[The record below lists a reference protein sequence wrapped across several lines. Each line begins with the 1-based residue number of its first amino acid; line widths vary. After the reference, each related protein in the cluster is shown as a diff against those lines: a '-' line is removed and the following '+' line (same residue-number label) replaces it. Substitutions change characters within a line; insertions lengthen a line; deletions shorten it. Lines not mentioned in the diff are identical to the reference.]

1 MEDADLA
8 EIPPASPDDDN
19 DNRASCMVCYNV
31 FHSKLRVPKSL
42 PCGHSFCQGCI
53 NSLISNTPQ
62 FVRGLPCPTCR
73 KMVPFENPQNPQSSI
88 PTNFVLREVLE
99 KQETDDPSQL
109 GEKYC
114 CRHCQREFHEKDLM
128 KCDTCCPKARD
139 DDSVDFMGR
148 PNLTLS
154 CSGCMVRHHRGHLF
168 VPQANVHA
176 RWKHRSLYQKFAKT
190 AEEEDKRVD
199 KFIESM
205 TNAIEIAKKF
215 KTNLHETVRQVGN
228 NPLHTKISSVLR
240 NFVKAAS
247 DSAKFMNMSTE
258 CIERFTKPS
267 APQNSMLGK
276 ELFKFEK
283 PANEVVQDYG
293 QCLKNLFKESHQS
306 TSQGRNVN
314 NLDPAGPAPVANVA
328 PAAPAGAP
336 VAQAAPVVA
345 AMPNLGG
352 VLDIR
357 NPFANLLGNQFLQNM
372 NIGQMQMPLN
382 NFNQVFMQQRDQ
394 YLHLQALHAQQ
405 QAAQIHAVQQLAQAQ
420 AQNQILWNMNVAVA
434 QADQQQ
440 ENFNVQFRLNVP
452 PPDNRNRVQDF
463 FNDQIIAL
471 NPAFVGNGA
480 VTLERFI
487 RILVDNVRLD
497 DGWQEVDNFF
507 FVAPYEDRDFTPH
520 GSLQICAVLQTIL
533 NAGIMIPG
541 RMPYTGFE
549 QLLQDLQELDNEQE
563 VVEEPEVVWIR
574 DDDDVVFLNMQ
585 QAQMAPPAADDEQPE
600 VLIVAPAIDNNAE
613 QNMVDEGEQV
623 GQNEEI
629 QEEEEVV
636 ENEQEQPNVQVQR
649 DDFEIQIRDN
659 FVFQHED
666 LVPLPPARSTR
677 GAKRRADSI
686 AQQAQQN
693 EQRNRRPAT
702 PGVRRRPGRPPK
714 RNRPE

>member
-306 TSQGRNVN
+306 TSQGRN
-314 NLDPAGPAPVANVA
+314 
-328 PAAPAGAP
+328 
-336 VAQAAPVVA
+336 
-345 AMPNLGG
+345 
-352 VLDIR
+352 
-357 NPFANLLGNQFLQNM
+357 
-372 NIGQMQMPLN
+372 
-382 NFNQVFMQQRDQ
+382 QRDQ

-629 QEEEEVV
+629 QEEEEEVV

>member
-8 EIPPASPDDDN
+8 EILPASPDDDN
-19 DNRASCMVCYNV
+19 ADRASCMVCYNV

-73 KMVPFENPQNPQSSI
+73 KMVPYENAQNPQSSI

-99 KQETDDPSQL
+99 KQETDNLSQL

-128 KCDTCCPKARD
+128 KCDTCCPKARN

-168 VPQANVHA
+168 VPQAIVQA
-176 RWKHRSLYQKFAKT
+176 RWKHRSLYQKFAKSV
-190 AEEEDKRVD
+190 EEEDKRVD

-205 TNAIEIAKKF
+205 TNAIEIAQKF
-215 KTNLHETVRQVGN
+215 KTNLHETARQVEN
-228 NPLHTKISSVLR
+228 NPLHTKISSVLK

-247 DSAKFMNMSTE
+247 DSAKFMNISTD

-306 TSQGRNVN
+306 TSQGRN
-314 NLDPAGPAPVANVA
+314 
-328 PAAPAGAP
+328 
-336 VAQAAPVVA
+336 
-345 AMPNLGG
+345 
-352 VLDIR
+352 
-357 NPFANLLGNQFLQNM
+357 
-372 NIGQMQMPLN
+372 
-382 NFNQVFMQQRDQ
+382 QRDQ
-394 YLHLQALHAQQ
+394 YLQLQALQAQQ
-405 QAAQIHAVQQLAQAQ
+405 QAVQHHALQQLAQQAQ
-420 AQNQILWNMNVAVA
+420 AQNQFLWNMNVAVA

-440 ENFNVQFRLNVP
+440 ENFNVQFQLDVP

-487 RILVDNVRLD
+487 RTLVDNVRLD
-497 DGWQEVDNFF
+497 DGWQEVYNFF
-507 FVAPYEDRDFTPH
+507 FVAPYEDRDFTPR

-533 NAGIMIPG
+533 NAGILIQG

-549 QLLQDLQELDNEQE
+549 QLLQDLQELDNVEE

-600 VLIVAPAIDNNAE
+600 VLIVAPVIDNNAE
-613 QNMVDEGEQV
+613 QNMADEGEQV

-629 QEEEEVV
+629 QEEVV
-636 ENEQEQPNVQVQR
+636 GNEQEQPNVQVQR

-693 EQRNRRPAT
+693 EQRNEPPAT
-702 PGVRRRPGRPPK
+702 PEVRRRGRPK
-714 RNRPE
+714 RNRPG

>member
-19 DNRASCMVCYNV
+19 ADRASCMVCYNV

-73 KMVPFENPQNPQSSI
+73 KMVPYENPQNPQSSI

-99 KQETDDPSQL
+99 KQETDNLSQL

-128 KCDTCCPKARD
+128 KCDTCCPKARN

-168 VPQANVHA
+168 VPQAIVQA
-176 RWKHRSLYQKFAKT
+176 RWKHRSLYQKFAKSV
-190 AEEEDKRVD
+190 EEEDKRVD

-205 TNAIEIAKKF
+205 TNAIEIAQKF
-215 KTNLHETVRQVGN
+215 KTNLHETARQVEN
-228 NPLHTKISSVLR
+228 NPLHTKISSVLK

-247 DSAKFMNMSTE
+247 DSAKFMNISTD

-328 PAAPAGAP
+328 PAASAAAP
-336 VAQAAPVVA
+336 VARAAPAVA

-357 NPFANLLGNQFLQNM
+357 NPFANLFGNQFLQNI
-372 NIGQMQMPLN
+372 NIGQMHMPLN

-394 YLHLQALHAQQ
+394 YLQLQALQAQQ
-405 QAAQIHAVQQLAQAQ
+405 QAVQHHALQQLAQQAQ
-420 AQNQILWNMNVAVA
+420 AQNQFLWNMNVAVA

-440 ENFNVQFRLNVP
+440 ENFNVQFQLDVP

-487 RILVDNVRLD
+487 RTLVDNVRLD
-497 DGWQEVDNFF
+497 DGWQEVYNFF
-507 FVAPYEDRDFTPH
+507 FVAPYEDRDFTPR

-533 NAGIMIPG
+533 NAGILIQG

-549 QLLQDLQELDNEQE
+549 QLLQDLQELDNVEE

-600 VLIVAPAIDNNAE
+600 VLIVAPVIDNNAE
-613 QNMVDEGEQV
+613 QNMADEGEQV

-629 QEEEEVV
+629 QEEVV
-636 ENEQEQPNVQVQR
+636 GNEQEQPNVQVQR

-693 EQRNRRPAT
+693 EQRNEPPAT
-702 PGVRRRPGRPPK
+702 PEVRRRGRPK
-714 RNRPE
+714 RNRPG

>member
-1 MEDADLA
+1 MKAKHGSLVTMEDADLA

-19 DNRASCMVCYNV
+19 ADRASCMVCYNV

-73 KMVPFENPQNPQSSI
+73 KMVPYENPQNPQSSI

-99 KQETDDPSQL
+99 KQETDNLSQL

-128 KCDTCCPKARD
+128 KCDTCCPKARN

-168 VPQANVHA
+168 VPQAIVQA
-176 RWKHRSLYQKFAKT
+176 RWKHRSLYQKFAKSV
-190 AEEEDKRVD
+190 EEEDKRVD

-205 TNAIEIAKKF
+205 TNAIEIAQKF
-215 KTNLHETVRQVGN
+215 KTNLHETARQVEN
-228 NPLHTKISSVLR
+228 NPLHTKISSVLK

-247 DSAKFMNMSTE
+247 DSAKFMNISTD

-306 TSQGRNVN
+306 TSQGRN
-314 NLDPAGPAPVANVA
+314 
-328 PAAPAGAP
+328 
-336 VAQAAPVVA
+336 
-345 AMPNLGG
+345 
-352 VLDIR
+352 
-357 NPFANLLGNQFLQNM
+357 
-372 NIGQMQMPLN
+372 
-382 NFNQVFMQQRDQ
+382 QRDQ
-394 YLHLQALHAQQ
+394 YLQLQALQAQQ
-405 QAAQIHAVQQLAQAQ
+405 QAVQHHALQQLAQQAQ
-420 AQNQILWNMNVAVA
+420 AQNQFLWNMNVAVA

-440 ENFNVQFRLNVP
+440 ENFNVQFQLDVP

-487 RILVDNVRLD
+487 RTLVDNVRLD
-497 DGWQEVDNFF
+497 DGWQEVYNFF
-507 FVAPYEDRDFTPH
+507 FVAPYEDRDFTPR

-533 NAGIMIPG
+533 NAGILIQG

-549 QLLQDLQELDNEQE
+549 QLLQDLQELDNVEE

-600 VLIVAPAIDNNAE
+600 VLIVAPVIDNNAE
-613 QNMVDEGEQV
+613 QNMADEGEQV

-629 QEEEEVV
+629 QEEVV
-636 ENEQEQPNVQVQR
+636 GNEQEQPNVQVQR

-693 EQRNRRPAT
+693 EQRNEPPAT
-702 PGVRRRPGRPPK
+702 PEVRRRGRPK
-714 RNRPE
+714 RNRPG